1 MALRPSAG
9 VIFNLGMLTFLTP
22 RALIENGLAPNM
34 FSHLQIIFSFARES
48 YINYIF
54 TYKPHPQNQNT
65 FFKANFKGIKFTKE
79 NIEDLFKKSDLV
91 ICSNSTI
98 TAIECCYA
106 DIPLFTY
113 LDNNNF
119 NLSPLK
125 EMNGSKF
132 FSNYADFDALM
143 KIIEKEKYDFKFN
156 KNYFCVDES
165 LTNWN
170 EKFIS
175 KISNK

>member
-1 MALRPSAG
+1 M
-9 VIFNLGMLTFLTP
+9 
-22 RALIENGLAPNM
+22 
-34 FSHLQIIFSFARES
+34 
-48 YINYIF
+48 
-54 TYKPHPQNQNT
+54 
-65 FFKANFKGIKFTKE
+65 
-79 NIEDLFKKSDLV
+79 FKKSDLV
-91 ICSNSTI
+91 ICSNSTT

-106 DIPLFTY
+106 GIPLFTY

-132 FSNYADFDALM
+132 FSNHEDFNALM